1 MNYETSFNLLAAYLG
16 AEIEYYQ
23 DNLGFKEEIKE
34 LQQADGIS
42 GYRHSFVNTYLNNN
56 CSLESTKFRLC
67 TLLPQPNFNVC
78 QDNLGLTS
86 DDLMIDIRDYEMET
100 AMAIVEWFVYKDSWH
115 EGKSRNEILY
125 KEAYLAKVLH
135 TIIKFVT
142 RQSENAYDTVIKKYN
157 YESDCGW
164 DLDVIPVFMDGLY
177 KKANGDMANH
187 FPALNEADWEAI
199 IIEALSLCN
208 GRPVIVP
215 TAEEQ
220 ATPFILL

>member
-1 MNYETSFNLLAAYLG
+1 MNYESSFKLLAAYLG

-34 LQQADGIS
+34 LQQSDGIS
-42 GYRHSFVNTYLNNN
+42 GYRHSFVQTFLNNN
-56 CSLESTKFRLC
+56 CALESTKFRSC
-67 TLLPQPNFNVC
+67 ALLPQPVLNDC
-78 QDNLGLTS
+78 KDTLSLES
-86 DDLMIDIRDYEMET
+86 DDLLIDIRDYEMET

-115 EGKSRNEILY
+115 EGKSRNEIIN
-125 KEAYLAKVLH
+125 KETYLAKVLH

-142 RQSENAYDTVIKKYN
+142 RQSEKAYDTVIDKYN
-157 YESDCGW
+157 FENDCGW
-164 DLDVIPVFMDGLY
+164 DLDVIPVFMDALY

-187 FPALNEADWEAI
+187 FPALNETDWEAL